1 MCDYPIFRAWKFTT
15 SPAQAAG
22 DKETAMSGIH
32 HVTAISGPAGRNL
45 EFYRGALGLR
55 FVKKTVNFDAPDMY
69 HLYFGDETGLPGS
82 VMTFFEIPGAPPG
95 RPGAGMIHETQ
106 WRLRDDAALDFWEGR
121 LGEHGIAA
129 QREDGTLRFA
139 DPEGLGIAF
148 VADPGPD
155 APLAAEARGIP
166 PEHALLGFA
175 GARALTDDVE
185 RSAAV
190 LASLPGFERDGDGWR
205 VTGDRT
211 STWAY
216 DPAPVTP
223 GRPGAGTVHHI
234 AFASHADEQE
244 AWLRAIVA
252 GGHRP
257 SPIMDR
263 TYFRSI
269 YFREPSGVLF
279 EIATA
284 GPGFTIDEPAATL
297 GSELR
302 LPPQYE
308 SRRAAI
314 EARLR
319 PIVNPRDVAPRA

>member
-1 MCDYPIFRAWKFTT
+1 MTT
-15 SPAQAAG
+15 RRLH
-22 DKETAMSGIH
+22 GIH
-32 HVTAISGPAGRNL
+32 HVTAITAEAQPNLDFYAGV
-45 EFYRGALGLR
+45 LGLR
-55 FVKKTVNFDAPDMY
+55 FVKKTVSFDAPDMY
-69 HLYFGDETGLPGS
+69 HLYFGDETGTPGS
-82 VMTFFEIPGAPPG
+82 VVTFFEIPGIQPG

-106 WRLRDDAALDFWEGR
+106 WRVRDDAALDFWEAR
-121 LGEHGIAA
+121 LADEEITAARADGI
-129 QREDGTLRFA
+129 LRFA

-148 VADPGPD
+148 VADPGAD
-155 APLAAEARGIP
+155 APLAAAMPGIP
-166 PEHALLGFA
+166 PAHALLGFA

-190 LASLPGFERDGDGWR
+190 LAELAGFERDGDIWH

-211 STWAY
+211 STWGY
-216 DPAPVTP
+216 EPAPVTP

-234 AFASHADEQE
+234 AWASHPEEQE
-244 AWLRAIVA
+244 DWFAALVA
-252 GGHRP
+252 ARHRP
-257 SPIMDR
+257 SPILDR

-284 GPGFTIDEPAATL
+284 GPGFTVDEPAATL
-297 GSELR
+297 GGELR

-308 SRRAAI
+308 SRRASI

-319 PIVNPRDVAPRA
+319 PVVNPRDVAPRA

>member
-1 MCDYPIFRAWKFTT
+1 MRPDGLHHITMIT
-15 SPAQAAG
+15 G
-22 DKETAMSGIH
+22 DIQKN
-32 HVTAISGPAGRNL
+32 V
-45 EFYRGALGLR
+45 EFYADVLGLR
-55 FVKKTVNFDAPDMY
+55 LVKTTVNFDAPDMY
-69 HLYFGDETGLPGS
+69 HLYFGDETGTPGS
-82 VMTFFEIPGAPPG
+82 VMTFFEIPGVPPG

-106 WRLRDDAALDFWEGR
+106 WRVRDEAALEFWSDRLAGHGITGSRDDGV
-121 LGEHGIAA
+121 
-129 QREDGTLRFA
+129 LRFA

-155 APLAAEARGIP
+155 QPLAAAARDVP

-175 GARALTDDVE
+175 GARAYTDDAE
-185 RSAAV
+185 LSAAV
-190 LASLPGFERDGDGWR
+190 LTGLPGFERAGDAWR

-211 STWAY
+211 SSWAY

-234 AFASHADEQE
+234 AFASHPDEQE
-244 AWLRAIVA
+244 DWLAALVA
-252 GGHRP
+252 AGHRP
-257 SPIMDR
+257 SPILDR

-279 EIATA
+279 EVATV

-308 SRRAAI
+308 GRRSVI
-314 EARLR
+314 EDRLR